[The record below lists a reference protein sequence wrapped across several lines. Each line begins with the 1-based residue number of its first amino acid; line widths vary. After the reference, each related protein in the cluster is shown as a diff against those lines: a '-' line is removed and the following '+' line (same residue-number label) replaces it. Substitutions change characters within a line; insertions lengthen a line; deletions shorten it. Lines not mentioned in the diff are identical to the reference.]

1 MLTGSNV
8 CPPPAT
14 IHPVTVGTLRS
25 ESESTCHWL
34 PDFGQPVFFDF
45 RSMKYEDTGRRR
57 LRTSGTTVCATGCPS
72 SGNQCSSDSDR

>member
-45 RSMKYEDTGRRR
+45 RSMKYEDTGSEKTPYQWHDG
-57 LRTSGTTVCATGCPS
+57 LCHWLPVFG
-72 SGNQCSSDSDR
+72 